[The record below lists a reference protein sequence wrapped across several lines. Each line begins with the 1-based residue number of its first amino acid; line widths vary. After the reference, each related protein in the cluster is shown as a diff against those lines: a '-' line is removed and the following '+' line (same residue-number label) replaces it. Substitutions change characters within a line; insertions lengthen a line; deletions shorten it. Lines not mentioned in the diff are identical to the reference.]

1 MPQVAPQIV
10 KTRAQRL
17 RALGEARLA
26 RHLADQQG
34 KALRVLAERG
44 GLARAADFTL
54 ARTPGAIAG
63 EMFDIRVL
71 GHDGRAL
78 LAERP

>member
-1 MPQVAPQIV
+1 
-10 KTRAQRL
+10 
-17 RALGEARLA
+17 
-26 RHLADQQG
+26 
-34 KALRVLAERG
+34 VLAERG